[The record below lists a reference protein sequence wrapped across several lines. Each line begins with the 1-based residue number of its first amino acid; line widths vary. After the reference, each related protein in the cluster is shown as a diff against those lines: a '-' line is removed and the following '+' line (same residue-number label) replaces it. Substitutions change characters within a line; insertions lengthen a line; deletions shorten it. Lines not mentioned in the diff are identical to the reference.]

1 MSVAEKRIMIT
12 PDHPRLSIAR
22 QCEVLDLARSS
33 YYYEPLPEDAFTLA
47 VMAAIDEI
55 YLEYP
60 FYGSRKIL
68 LYVRKRGLL
77 VNLKRV
83 KRLMHVM
90 GIEAIYQKPRTSAA
104 HPGHRIYPYL
114 LRGLPIVRPDQ
125 VWATDLTFVRM
136 RGCWMY
142 LMAVIDWYSRY
153 VIAWD
158 LSNTCDA
165 AFCCD
170 VLRRAL
176 ATGTPEIFNTD
187 QGSTFTSDAFTG
199 ILEDAKIK
207 ISMDGRGRALDNVF
221 IERLWRSVKYEDI
234 FLKDY
239 ETVEAMLAGLARYF
253 RFFNN
258 ERYHQS
264 LGNKTPAMWYH
275 GASRVA

>member
-1 MSVAEKRIMIT
+1 MSLVEKRIMIT

-33 YYYEPLPEDAFTLA
+33 YYYEPLPVDAFTLA

-55 YLEYP
+55 YLEFP

-68 LYVRKRGLL
+68 LDVRKRGLH
-77 VNLKRV
+77 VNHKRV
-83 KRLMHVM
+83 ERLMHMM

-114 LRGLPIVRPDQ
+114 LRGLPIVGPDQ

-158 LSNTCDA
+158 LSNTADA
-165 AFCCD
+165 DFCCS
-170 VLRRAL
+170 VLKRAL

-187 QGSTFTSDAFTG
+187 QGATFTSDAFTG
-199 ILEDAKIK
+199 ILEDHHVR
-207 ISMDGRGRALDNVF
+207 ISMDGKGRALDNVF

-239 ETVEAMLAGLARYF
+239 ETVEAMLSGLARYF

-258 ERYHQS
+258 ERYHQH
-264 LGNKTPAMWYH
+264 LGYQTPAMWYH
-275 GASRVA
+275 GARRVA